1 MKLKYTLLL
10 FWMSFLSGY
19 TQDNQLPTNYSLK
32 EAVDYAVQNSFNVKN
47 SLLDQKIAN
56 SQISSQVMNGLP
68 QVSGNI
74 DFVHY
79 FQVQNT
85 ILENTPTLNGNPNKF
100 YSPAIPNGQ
109 VLNFGLS
116 LQNQFLPSLTGTQV
130 IFDQSFFTSLK
141 ASNVFK
147 ELSSLNVNRTKIDV
161 ALAVT
166 KAYYSVLVNGKQL
179 SFIDVSLSRLDSA
192 YKEATSR
199 YNNGLA
205 RKIEVDRAEVTLNN
219 LKEDRLNV
227 LRTVNLSKA
236 LLKFQMN
243 LPITA
248 EVILTDSLHENLLSD
263 AFSLPEETRANYG
276 NRIEYAIQ
284 QTQIFLDKTNVQ
296 NAKSGYLPK
305 LLGIGS
311 FAYNPEESYVP
322 YIFTQGNRWIYY
334 SYVGLRLQV
343 PITGAIGSQFLVQQR
358 KLNLEKSVNNK
369 MQLERSIDLEVQQSL
384 INLSNSLESLKIQR
398 RNMDLAQKNLQ
409 VSRAEYKEGIAI
421 ALEVTNAESALKEA
435 QTNYYNSLYNAL
447 VSKAD
452 YEKAIGNLYK

>member
-1 MKLKYTLLL
+1 
-10 FWMSFLSGY
+10 
-19 TQDNQLPTNYSLK
+19 
-32 EAVDYAVQNSFNVKN
+32 
-47 SLLDQKIAN
+47 
-56 SQISSQVMNGLP
+56 
-68 QVSGNI
+68 
-74 DFVHY
+74 
-79 FQVQNT
+79 
-85 ILENTPTLNGNPNKF
+85 
-100 YSPAIPNGQ
+100 
-109 VLNFGLS
+109 
-116 LQNQFLPSLTGTQV
+116 
-130 IFDQSFFTSLK
+130 
-141 ASNVFK
+141 
-147 ELSSLNVNRTKIDV
+147 
-161 ALAVT
+161 
-166 KAYYSVLVNGKQL
+166 
-179 SFIDVSLSRLDSA
+179 LDSA

-311 FAYNPEESYVP
+311 FAYNPAASYVP
-322 YIFTQGNRWIYY
+322 DIFTQGNRWIYY